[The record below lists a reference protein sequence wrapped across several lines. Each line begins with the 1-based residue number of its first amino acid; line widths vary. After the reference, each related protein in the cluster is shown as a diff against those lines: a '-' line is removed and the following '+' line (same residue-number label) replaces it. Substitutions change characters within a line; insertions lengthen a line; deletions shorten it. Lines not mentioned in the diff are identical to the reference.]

1 MTIRRDQDVIL
12 LEDICAVEDA
22 EILLQELLT
31 GAAHV
36 DWSGCT
42 HLHTACLQVLLAA
55 RPPLQGSPANPEIAR
70 WVAAIVVPPASP
82 TPPALAA
89 ASDTACSMEA

>member
-1 MTIRRDQDVIL
+1 VIL

-31 GAAHV
+31 GAAQV

-55 RPPLQGSPANPEIAR
+55 RPPVRGTPANPEIAR
-70 WVAAIVVPPASP
+70 WLAAIVVPVPSP
-82 TPPALAA
+82 LLSAFAA
-89 ASDTACSMEA
+89 APDTACPMEA